1 MALAETGGGPPRS
14 RVKPRGELGAR
25 ALNVREMVIHGIL
38 LACALVSVLT
48 TTAIVIVL
56 LEETLA
62 FFQEIS
68 PLDFFGGTKWTPLFT
83 PASYGVLPLLAGTLV
98 ISIVAAAFAVPLGLL
113 TAIFL
118 SEYAPSW
125 LRSII
130 KPVLEVLAGIPTVVL
145 GFFALFFLAED
156 VVKPIFNTAGLFSGL
171 AAAIAIGIMVIPLV
185 ASLSEDAMQA
195 VPRSLREGA
204 FALGAT
210 KFEVSRRVVVP
221 AALSG
226 IMAAFILATSRA
238 IGETMIVALAAG
250 STPNLTWNP
259 LEPMQTMTAYIVA
272 VSLGDTPQGSLEFR
286 TIFAVAMTLFLMT
299 FAMNLFSQ
307 YLLRKFREVYE

>member
-1 MALAETGGGPPRS
+1 MALADSSAGPPKS

-25 ALNVREMVIHGIL
+25 ALNIREIVIHGML

-83 PASYGVLPLLAGTLV
+83 PANYGVLPLLAGTLL

-130 KPVLEVLAGIPTVVL
+130 KPILEVLAGIPTVVL
-145 GFFALFFLAED
+145 GFFALFFLAE
-156 VVKPIFNTAGLFSGL
+156 VIVKPLFQTTGLFSAL

-286 TIFAVAMTLFLMT
+286 TIFAVAMTLFMMT

>member
-1 MALAETGGGPPRS
+1 
-14 RVKPRGELGAR
+14 VKPRGELGAR
-25 ALNVREMVIHGIL
+25 ALNIREIVIHGML

-83 PASYGVLPLLAGTLV
+83 PANYGVLPLLAGTLL

-130 KPVLEVLAGIPTVVL
+130 KPILEVLAGIPTVVL
-145 GFFALFFLAED
+145 GFFALFFLAE
-156 VVKPIFNTAGLFSGL
+156 VIVKPLFQTTGLFSAL

-286 TIFAVAMTLFLMT
+286 TIFAVAMTLFMMT

>member
-1 MALAETGGGPPRS
+1 M
-14 RVKPRGELGAR
+14 
-25 ALNVREMVIHGIL
+25 L

-83 PASYGVLPLLAGTLV
+83 PANYGVLPLLAGTLL

-130 KPVLEVLAGIPTVVL
+130 KPILEVLAGIPTVVL

-156 VVKPIFNTAGLFSGL
+156 IVKPLFQTTGLFSAL

-210 KFEVSRRVVVP
+210 RFEVSRRVVVP

-286 TIFAVAMTLFLMT
+286 TIFAVAMTLFMMT

>member
-1 MALAETGGGPPRS
+1 MNLRET
-14 RVKPRGELGAR
+14 L
-25 ALNVREMVIHGIL
+25 IHGVL
-38 LACALVSVLT
+38 LACAIVSVLT
-48 TTAIVIVL
+48 TFAIVVVL
-56 LEETLA
+56 MEETIA
-62 FFQEIS
+62 FFGEVS
-68 PLDFFGGTKWTPLFT
+68 PVDFFGGTKWTPLFT
-83 PASYGVLPLLAGTLV
+83 PANYGVLPLLAGTLL

-156 VVKPIFNTAGLFSGL
+156 IVKPLFNTSQLFSAL

-204 FALGAT
+204 YALGAT
-210 KFEVSRRVVVP
+210 RFEVSRRVVVP

-226 IMAAFILATSRA
+226 IMAAFILAVSRA
-238 IGETMIVALAAG
+238 VGETMIVALAAG

>member
-1 MALAETGGGPPRS
+1 
-14 RVKPRGELGAR
+14 
-25 ALNVREMVIHGIL
+25 MVIHGIL

-125 LRSII
+125 LRSIV

-156 VVKPIFNTAGLFSGL
+156 VVKPIFNTTGLFSGL

-307 YLLRKFREVYE
+307 YLLRKFREEYE

>member
-1 MALAETGGGPPRS
+1 M
-14 RVKPRGELGAR
+14 
-25 ALNVREMVIHGIL
+25 L

-83 PASYGVLPLLAGTLV
+83 PANYGVLPLLAGTLL

-130 KPVLEVLAGIPTVVL
+130 KPILEVLAGIPTVVL

-156 VVKPIFNTAGLFSGL
+156 IVKPLFQTTGLFSAL

-210 KFEVSRRVVVP
+210 RFEVSRRVVVP

-286 TIFAVAMTLFLMT
+286 TIFAVAMTLFIMT

>member
-1 MALAETGGGPPRS
+1 
-14 RVKPRGELGAR
+14 
-25 ALNVREMVIHGIL
+25 MVIHGIL

>member
-1 MALAETGGGPPRS
+1 MSIAESGADPPRS
-14 RVKPRGELGAR
+14 RVRPRGEFGAR
-25 ALNVREMVIHGIL
+25 ALNYRETLVHGVL
-38 LACALVSVLT
+38 LACALVSAFT
-48 TTAIVIVL
+48 TFAIVFVL
-56 LEETLA
+56 LEETVA
-62 FFQEIS
+62 FFREIS
-68 PLDFFGGTKWTPLFT
+68 IADFFTGTKWTPLFT
-83 PASYGVLPLLAGTLV
+83 PANYGVLPLLAGTLL

-130 KPVLEVLAGIPTVVL
+130 KPMLEVLAGIPTVVL

-156 VVKPIFNTAGLFSGL
+156 IVKPLFNTSQLFSAL

-204 FALGAT
+204 YALGAT
-210 KFEVSRRVVVP
+210 RFEVSRRVVVP

-226 IMAAFILATSRA
+226 IMAAFILAVSRA
-238 IGETMIVALAAG
+238 VGETMIVALAAG

-299 FAMNLFSQ
+299 FAMNILSQ
-307 YLLRKFREVYE
+307 YLLRRFREVYE

>member
-1 MALAETGGGPPRS
+1 VARTDSSAGSPRS
-14 RVKPRGELGAR
+14 RVKPRRDLGAR
-25 ALNVREMVIHGIL
+25 ALNIREIVIHGML

-83 PASYGVLPLLAGTLV
+83 PANYGVLPLLAGTLL

-130 KPVLEVLAGIPTVVL
+130 KPILEVLAGIPTVVL

-156 VVKPIFNTAGLFSGL
+156 IVKPLFQTTGLFSAL

-210 KFEVSRRVVVP
+210 RFEVSRRVVVP

-286 TIFAVAMTLFLMT
+286 TIFAVAMTLFIMT

>member
-1 MALAETGGGPPRS
+1 MARTDSSAGSPRS
-14 RVKPRGELGAR
+14 RVKPRRDLGAR
-25 ALNVREMVIHGIL
+25 ALNIREIVIHGML

-83 PASYGVLPLLAGTLV
+83 PANYGVLPLLAGTLL

-130 KPVLEVLAGIPTVVL
+130 KPILEVLAGIPTVVL

-156 VVKPIFNTAGLFSGL
+156 IVKPLFQTTGLFSAL

-210 KFEVSRRVVVP
+210 RFEVSRRVVVP

-286 TIFAVAMTLFLMT
+286 TIFAVAMTLFIMT